1 MSDFVPHNLGF
12 QHVSREDV
20 IQMHTREL
28 AKDLLTTGF
37 TTDPAILVLDG
48 TYVYIQKSSNFSFA
62 RRSYS
67 LYKHRPLLKPMM
79 IVTTTGY
86 IVSILGPH
94 LSDSTNN
101 DASILKHMIH
111 CNTEELRTWLKE
123 DDIFVVDRGF
133 RDAGEVLKDIG
144 IKMEMPSFMPKGAK
158 QLSTH
163 DSNISRVVTKVCTC
177 IYRRNFKKKYLI

>member
-1 MSDFVPHNLGF
+1 
-12 QHVSREDV
+12 
-20 IQMHTREL
+20 
-28 AKDLLTTGF
+28 
-37 TTDPAILVLDG
+37 
-48 TYVYIQKSSNFSFA
+48 
-62 RRSYS
+62 
-67 LYKHRPLLKPMM
+67 M

-86 IVSILGPH
+86 IVSILGPY

-133 RDAGEVLKDIG
+133 RGAGEVLKDIG
-144 IKMEMPSFMPKGAK
+144 IKMEIPSFMPNGAK

-163 DSNISRVVTKVCTC
+163 FLNISREVTKVCTC
-177 IYRRNFKKKYLI
+177 IYQRNFKNIEIFDTGMRLEKNTYYHVHLRELQIQFHEE